1 MPNNTNAIEVM
12 NLTKRFG
19 DFVSV
24 DKISFSVA
32 QGSIFGFLG
41 ANGAGKSTTIKMLT
55 GLLNP
60 TSGDALVAGY
70 SINKQP
76 DKVKSSIGYMSQKF
90 SLYNDLTVRENITFF
105 GRVYGLDEKML
116 QDRLSNAVR
125 IAHLEGNEDRLTGSL
140 PGGIKQRL
148 ALATAVLHN
157 PGIVFLDEPTSG
169 VDPIARRGFWDLIHE
184 LSDKGITIF
193 VTTHYLEEAEY
204 CHNIILLDAGK
215 IIAQGSPKS
224 LKTDHL
230 KFPILSIETD
240 NLISTLVLLESDAN
254 VQDISVFGNTLHIIT
269 SLREN
274 AEVYFSD
281 LLSNNLITVKQ
292 IKTVPPTLE
301 DVFIYL
307 LEHKQ

>member
-105 GRVYGLDEKML
+105 GRVYGLDEKIL

-240 NLISTLVLLESDAN
+240 NLISTLGLLESDTN
-254 VQDISVFGNTLHIIT
+254 VQEISVFGNTLHIIT